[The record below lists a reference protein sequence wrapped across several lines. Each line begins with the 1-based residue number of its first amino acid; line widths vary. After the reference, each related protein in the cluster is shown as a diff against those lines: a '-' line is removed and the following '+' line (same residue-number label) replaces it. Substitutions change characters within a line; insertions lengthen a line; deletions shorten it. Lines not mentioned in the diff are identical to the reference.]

1 MKKLIGLLVLIFLSG
16 CASHQTLEAFKKD
29 DLFEK
34 AVLVTQKSDI
44 INSLE
49 TKAII
54 NATYLNTID
63 KSFSSDKVER
73 FIIGIYIT
81 DDEKNESLRFLNN
94 PNYKLLMNGKAPIS
108 TKLLTQEHKM
118 YGKIPLHNNW
128 AKYYE
133 VEFEKTPKVYKLELE
148 FSHAN
153 FGAAKINF
161 DSE

>member
-1 MKKLIGLLVLIFLSG
+1 MNKLIGFLILIFLSG

-81 DDEKNESLRFLNN
+81 DDEKNEEFKFLNN
-94 PNYKLLMNGKAPIS
+94 PHYKLLMNDKAPLSIKPFS
-108 TKLLTQEHKM
+108 KEHKM

-133 VEFEKTPKVYKLELE
+133 VEFEKTPKIYKLELKLSNAH
-148 FSHAN
+148 FDD
-153 FGAAKINF
+153 AKIVF
-161 DSE
+161 ESE